1 MKGAHMKN
9 FKVRDL
15 VITSLFIALV
25 YVFTW
30 IVKIQLPFSPNG
42 GLIHL
47 GNVPFFLAAI
57 FFDKR
62 VGMTAG
68 ALGMGLF
75 DLTSG
80 WILWSPM
87 TVISALIMGYI
98 LNKMNY
104 KKYTL
109 KSLILSFVLVALVKV
124 VVYYIGEIFILSSFA
139 APLASIPGNLI
150 QIGVSSVIVLVLLK
164 PMEKVFN
171 SIK

>member
-1 MKGAHMKN
+1 MKN
-9 FKVRDL
+9 FKVKDL

-47 GNVPFFLAAI
+47 GNVPFFLAAL

-62 VGMTAG
+62 VGMISG

-98 LNKMNY
+98 LNKLNY
-104 KKYTL
+104 KRLNIKNL
-109 KSLILSFVLVALVKV
+109 LISFVLVAIVKV
-124 VVYYIGEIFILSSFA
+124 LVYYIGEIFILSSFV

-150 QIGVSSVIVLVLLK
+150 QIAVSSIIVLVILK

-171 SIK
+171 SIR

>member
-1 MKGAHMKN
+1 MKN

-109 KSLILSFVLVALVKV
+109 KSLILSFILVALVKV

-150 QIGVSSVIVLVLLK
+150 QIGVSSVIVLVILK

-171 SIK
+171 SIKS

>member
-1 MKGAHMKN
+1 MKN

-15 VITSLFIALV
+15 VVTSLFIALV

-109 KSLILSFVLVALVKV
+109 KSLILSFILVALVKV

-150 QIGVSSVIVLVLLK
+150 QIGVSSIIVLVILK

>member
-1 MKGAHMKN
+1 MKN

-109 KSLILSFVLVALVKV
+109 KSLILSFILVALVKV

-150 QIGVSSVIVLVLLK
+150 QIGVSSVIVLVILK
-164 PMEKVFN
+164 PMEKIFN
-171 SIK
+171 SIKS

>member
-1 MKGAHMKN
+1 MKN

-15 VITSLFIALV
+15 VVTSLFIALV

-30 IVKIQLPFSPNG
+30 VVKIQLPFSPNG

-124 VVYYIGEIFILSSFA
+124 VVYYIGEIFILSSFV

-150 QIGVSSVIVLVLLK
+150 QIGVSSVIVLVILK

>member
-1 MKGAHMKN
+1 MKN

-15 VITSLFIALV
+15 VVTSLFIALV

-109 KSLILSFVLVALVKV
+109 KSLILSFILVALVKV
-124 VVYYIGEIFILSSFA
+124 VVYYIGEIFILSSFV

-150 QIGVSSVIVLVLLK
+150 QIGVSSVIVLVILK

>member
-1 MKGAHMKN
+1 MKN
-9 FKVRDL
+9 FKVKDL

-109 KSLILSFVLVALVKV
+109 KSLILSFILVALVKV

-150 QIGVSSVIVLVLLK
+150 QIAVSSVIVLVILK

>member
-1 MKGAHMKN
+1 MKN
-9 FKVRDL
+9 FKVKDL

-30 IVKIQLPFSPNG
+30 IVKIQLPFAPNG

-62 VGMTAG
+62 VGMTSG

-80 WILWSPM
+80 WVLWSPM

-98 LNKMNY
+98 LNKFNY
-104 KKYTL
+104 KHL
-109 KSLILSFVLVALVKV
+109 KLKNLLLSFVLVALVKV
-124 VVYYIGEIFILSSFA
+124 VVYYIGEVFILSSFVT
-139 APLASIPGNLI
+139 PLASIPGNII
-150 QIGVSSVIVLVLLK
+150 QIAVSSVIVLVVLK
-164 PMEKVFN
+164 PMEKVFKN
-171 SIK
+171 I